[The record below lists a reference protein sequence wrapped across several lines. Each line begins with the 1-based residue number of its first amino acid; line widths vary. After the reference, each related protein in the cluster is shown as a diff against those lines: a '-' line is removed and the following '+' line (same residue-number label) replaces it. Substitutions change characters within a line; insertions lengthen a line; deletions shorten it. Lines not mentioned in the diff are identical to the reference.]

1 MTPEEE
7 NKIREWYSLTFV
19 QKTLGGGGT
28 VSGQLLEEQAADWER
43 LKIWDGQKLVP
54 AMPAGFHGTPSL
66 EQQARIYQA
75 AHEGNLFL
83 YRLGE
88 DLPCQYDG
96 VWNEPLDG
104 EKLRQNPV
112 QEPVRPVEPE
122 KFQQP
127 EPKLE
132 SYTAGL
138 SKLKLTLNKWFGWLG
153 VCRGEKRKLDQRTQQ
168 FNDDHRQWAAER
180 DANSEAR
187 NRYRQDYD
195 KYRSEDNAYH
205 IWRRQMDTVEKRGP
219 ELEVALQ
226 ANRENRQKAMADG
239 MEARENVY
247 RKKSEDDRNTLHRL
261 DGLDRTLDSIFAPR
275 PKEIS
280 PIVTEAYVQGNTLSR
295 EEFNQIAAHGYDLP
309 ENSKITPRE
318 AAVINLALAGAPSIT
333 MPAFQA
339 FRPLMRPD
347 AVEEKSKN
355 GYNMLITGTF
365 GLSRPGQE
373 LVGVHAAF
381 DKAKEAIQAYQDGKP
396 EALGRYL
403 GEGLRNLVNGLG
415 DGEVCGLNMTAVGL
429 VAKRFLEV
437 MDNHPDLKAHCGLSP
452 DDELDARGIAALS
465 EISINGMKARMLLE
479 QADAGIREL
488 SSEEKGRCLA
498 DLALLGISKNKMET
512 EIKKVLTKGE
522 ENHSESQEDYLS
534 ELRKAYHSELQK
546 AMERDAEDHADTEA
560 RMKDHADEIEADF
573 QKYCPDKVGRISGL
587 RDKHAELYGLD
598 GASMYLVASWGL
610 KSKCQRT
617 YGKKGALAFT
627 QNQYRSD
634 PTIRDEA
641 AGKTPREIL
650 DLANDPVAV
659 GRLVTHSALGQQGPV
674 NAPVQAN
681 QRVSAP
687 VKQPQKKQPAAMGKQ

>member
-1 MTPEEE
+1 M
-7 NKIREWYSLTFV
+7 
-19 QKTLGGGGT
+19 
-28 VSGQLLEEQAADWER
+28 
-43 LKIWDGQKLVP
+43 
-54 AMPAGFHGTPSL
+54 
-66 EQQARIYQA
+66 
-75 AHEGNLFL
+75 
-83 YRLGE
+83 
-88 DLPCQYDG
+88 
-96 VWNEPLDG
+96 
-104 EKLRQNPV
+104 
-112 QEPVRPVEPE
+112 EPE

-168 FNDDHRQWAAER
+168 FNDDHRQWAAEKE
-180 DANSEAR
+180 ASSEAR
-187 NRYRQDYD
+187 SRYRQDYD
-195 KYRSEDNAYH
+195 KYRSQDAKYH
-205 IWRRQMDTVEKRGP
+205 IWRHQMDIVEKRGP
-219 ELEVALQ
+219 ELEAALQ
-226 ANRENRQKAMADG
+226 ANRENRQKAIADG
-239 MEARENVY
+239 MEARERVY
-247 RKKSEDDRNTLHRL
+247 REKSANDRETLHRL
-261 DGLDRTLDSIFAPR
+261 KGLDRTLDSVFAPR
-275 PKEIS
+275 PREVS
-280 PIVTEAYVQGNTLSR
+280 PVVTESVIEGELPDGTTMSR
-295 EEFNQIAAHGYDLP
+295 KEFNEIAAHGYDLP

-318 AAVINLALAGAPSIT
+318 AAAINLALAGAPSIT

-347 AVEEKSKN
+347 AVENWSKN
-355 GYNMLITGTF
+355 GYNMIITGAF
-365 GLSRPGQE
+365 GVSRNGLN

-415 DGEVCGLNMTAVGL
+415 GGEVCGLNMTAGGL
-429 VAKRFLEV
+429 LAKRFLEV
-437 MDNHPDLKAHCGLSP
+437 LDNHPDLKAHCGLSP

-465 EISINGMKARMLLE
+465 EISLNGMKARMLLE

-512 EIKKVLTKGE
+512 EIGKVQTKGE
-522 ENHSESQEDYLS
+522 EDNSELQKDYLS

-546 AMERDAEDHADTEA
+546 AMERDAEDQADTNA
-560 RMKDHADEIEADF
+560 RMKHHADEIEADF

-587 RDKHAELYGLD
+587 RNKHVELYGQD
-598 GASMYLVASWGL
+598 GASMDLVASWGL
-610 KSKCQRT
+610 KSICQRT

-641 AGKTPREIL
+641 AEKTPREIL
-650 DLANDPVAV
+650 DLANDKVAL
-659 GRLVTHSALGQQGPV
+659 GRLVTQSALGQQGPV

-687 VKQPQKKQPAAMGKQ
+687 VKQQPQKQQPAAMGKQ